1 MVAIAASIL
10 LTITIGLLGPSAMV
24 PALPGPA
31 WQPPYSLEA
40 APEPHLVIALA
51 VAALLLGGLGLLAA
65 LLALSASDASQGPP
79 ASAHGFPFPEH
90 PTTSCSDHPSTS
102 CSGHPSTS
110 CSGHPSP
117 VFGRPAALA
126 SGHAA
131 TPASGR
137 PSAPLPKRP
146 STGVRRLLSAFPSP
160 KALVLI
166 GCVAA
171 VVLAFLPPSGSGD
184 HLNYA
189 AYGRMVTLGVNP
201 YTHGATDL
209 PGDPIADAVEEP
221 WREEPSVY
229 GPVATALQAVAS
241 WIGGDSVRLTMF
253 VLALFNAAAFIVT
266 GLLVD
271 RFTRHDPRRRLRAA
285 LLWTANPLLLYH
297 LVAGMHVDTLAIAC
311 MVAAL
316 LARGRPTGSGVLLG
330 LGVAI
335 KVNAGLVALG
345 PAWELRRRPGRLA
358 LMAGCAVAV
367 VVIGYAVVGLDALE
381 PITRT
386 SKAISHA
393 SFWKLVQGW
402 LQAIVGTGSA
412 YRGAIQVGSLL
423 VLALIAWSLL
433 RLAVRRGWSGS
444 HGPLSRQ
451 LAPAPQAPV
460 SPQTQVP
467 ASPQASIPAPQ
478 APAQAS
484 PDIPASEPQDVAQGS
499 PDASASE
506 PQDVAESSPR
516 ASASGSQGSAPGSS
530 RGTAALPPQ
539 HGPGLEAPVVA
550 MALVVAYLF
559 ATPYILPWY
568 DGLALGMLVLV
579 GASALDGLVVAHL
592 LALSLAYLP
601 ARVEAQPPD
610 LEWLRTVVR
619 PQIGWVLLAL
629 TAALVAW
636 AWRAAGRGRR
646 RRA

>member
-1 MVAIAASIL
+1 MAAIAASIL

-31 WQPPYSLEA
+31 WQPPYSLES
-40 APEPHLVIALA
+40 APEPHLVIILA

-65 LLALSASDASQGPP
+65 LPALSAGDTSHGPP
-79 ASAHGFPFPEH
+79 
-90 PTTSCSDHPSTS
+90 
-102 CSGHPSTS
+102 
-110 CSGHPSP
+110 
-117 VFGRPAALA
+117 V
-126 SGHAA
+126 
-131 TPASGR
+131 SGR
-137 PSAPLPKRP
+137 PSAGDTSHDPPVSGQPSAPIPEHPSKGSRRP
-146 STGVRRLLSAFPSP
+146 PGAFPSP
-160 KALVLI
+160 KTLVLI

-171 VVLAFLPPSGSGD
+171 AVLAFLPPSGSGD

-189 AYGRMVTLGVNP
+189 AYGRMVTLGLNP

-209 PGDPIADAVEEP
+209 PGDPVADAVEEP

-253 VLALFNAAAFIVT
+253 VLALFNAAAFIAT
-266 GLLVD
+266 GLLID

-316 LARGRPTGSGVLLG
+316 LARGRLAGSGVLLG

-358 LMAGCAVAV
+358 VMAGCAVAV

-393 SFWKLVQGW
+393 SFWKLVQGR

-412 YRGAIQVGSLL
+412 YRGPIQVGSLL

-433 RLAVRRGWSGS
+433 RLAVRTGWTGAR
-444 HGPLSRQ
+444 GPLARC
-451 LAPAPQAPV
+451 PD
-460 SPQTQVP
+460 P
-467 ASPQASIPAPQ
+467 AS
-478 APAQAS
+478 AQ
-484 PDIPASEPQDVAQGS
+484 DG
-499 PDASASE
+499 
-506 PQDVAESSPR
+506 
-516 ASASGSQGSAPGSS
+516 
-530 RGTAALPPQ
+530 
-539 HGPGLEAPVVA
+539 HGLEAPVVA

-601 ARVEAQPPD
+601 ARVEGQPPD

-619 PQIGWVLLAL
+619 PQMGWVLLAL
-629 TAALVAW
+629 TVALVAW
-636 AWRAAGRGRR
+636 AWQAAGRGRR
-646 RRA
+646 PRA